1 MSNIGEVIILLRQII
16 NIWDSSTGNVSEEHE
31 RKLAKAIKEFLRI
44 EEAVIEVTE
53 LLEREDFGEEEVNQ
67 ILRMQKEFDGEEQ

>member
-31 RKLAKAIKEFLRI
+31 RKLAGAIKEFLRI
-44 EEAVIEVTE
+44 EEAVIKVTE
-53 LLEREDFGEEEVNQ
+53 LLEREDFGEEEANQ
-67 ILRMQKEFDGEEQ
+67 LLKMQKEFDGE